1 MNIRILG
8 AHNVESRTTR
18 CISLLIDNAVAIDA
32 GGLTSS
38 LSISAQQ
45 RLKALLLTHQHYDHI
60 RDIPDLALN
69 HSLNDN
75 RVQVY
80 ATPDVRSAIETHLLN
95 GKLYPKFQETPAAKP
110 AIDFKLIEPYVPQVI
125 ARYEVLA
132 IPVNHPG
139 ITVGYQIRDNKGSAM
154 FYTAD
159 TGPGLS
165 HCWQQLSPQVLIVD
179 VTVSNRY
186 DEFAKKTGHL
196 TPALLYE
203 ELIEFRELKGY
214 LPRIIAVHM
223 NPSLEKEIKEEA
235 AVVAEVLNASVTL
248 ASEDMRL
255 AI

>member
-8 AHNVESRTTR
+8 AHNVESRTTK
-18 CISLLIDNAVAIDA
+18 CISLLIDNTLAIDA
-32 GGLTSS
+32 GGLTSG

-69 HSLNDN
+69 HSLNNN
-75 RVQVY
+75 RVPIY
-80 ATPDVRSAIETHLLN
+80 TTSNVRSAIETYLLN
-95 GKLYPKFQETPAAKP
+95 GKLYPKFHETPAAKP

-125 ARYEVLA
+125 ARYEILA
-132 IPVNHPG
+132 IPVNHFD

-196 TPALLYE
+196 TPALLHG
-203 ELIEFRELKGY
+203 ELVKFRELKGY

-223 NPSLEKEIKEEA
+223 NPSLEKEIEKEA
-235 AVVAEVLNASVTL
+235 TVVAEVLSASITL